1 MSQTLLRVR
10 DGRGAS
16 VSFSELLFD
25 LIYVFAVTQLS
36 HYLLHHLT
44 LTGALETLL
53 LWFAVWLAWQYT
65 AWVTNWFNPDT
76 RPIRILL
83 FAIMLLGL
91 FAASALPQAF
101 GERGLIFALF
111 YVAIQVGR
119 SWVVLNLLEANH
131 PLKQN
136 FRRILGWLCISAIFW
151 ILGGLAQ
158 GNSRLLLWALAV
170 LCEYV
175 SPMFGFRLPVLGR
188 SDSSSE
194 WTIEGHHLAERCQ
207 LFVIVALG
215 ETILITGS
223 TLSEME
229 TWTAPVLIASLVAF
243 IGSLA
248 MWWVYFDTSS
258 KAGSHAISQAENPGQ
273 LGANFHYVHVV
284 LVGAI
289 IVCAVANE
297 LVIAHPDGPIGNV
310 TAAVL
315 LLGPAIYLLA
325 NALYKRLVYRRFPI
339 IAPGGPDRAG
349 RADADS
355 LPDRFAD
362 GKRTDHADYGG
373 GCGVGKHLAGQNA
386 AATERRGNIRRWT
399 GGTLCPLSRQLFQRL
414 RQFQHPQFAQ

>member
-1 MSQTLLRVR
+1 MSQNLLRVR
-10 DGRGAS
+10 DGQGAS

-76 RPIRILL
+76 RQIRLLL

-91 FAASALPQAF
+91 FAAAALPQAF

-119 SWVVLNLLEANH
+119 SVTVLRLLAPGH
-131 PLKQN
+131 PLKRN
-136 FRRILGWLCISAIFW
+136 FHRILGWLCISAVFW
-151 ILGGLAQ
+151 IAGGLAES
-158 GNSRLLLWALAV
+158 NARLALWAVAV

-215 ETILITGS
+215 ETILITGA

-229 TWTAPVLIASLVAF
+229 SWSLPVLIASLVAF
-243 IGSLA
+243 LGSLA

-273 LGANFHYVHVV
+273 LGAYFHYVHVA

-297 LVIAHPDGPIGNV
+297 LVIAHPDGRIQNA

-315 LLGPAIYLLA
+315 LLGPALYLFA
-325 NALYKRLVYRRFPI
+325 NALYKRLVYHRFPLSHLVGLLALAVL
-339 IAPGGPDRAG
+339 APVAYFTDLLMVNGLTTLIMVVVAVWESISRG
-349 RADADS
+349 RA
-355 LPDRFAD
+355 PQR
-362 GKRTDHADYGG
+362 HAE
-373 GCGVGKHLAGQNA
+373 A
-386 AATERRGNIRRWT
+386 
-399 GGTLCPLSRQLFQRL
+399 
-414 RQFQHPQFAQ
+414 

>member
-1 MSQTLLRVR
+1 MSQNLLRVR
-10 DGRGAS
+10 DGQGAS

-76 RPIRILL
+76 RQIRLLL

-91 FAASALPQAF
+91 FAAAALPQAF

-119 SWVVLNLLEANH
+119 SVTVLRLLAPGH
-131 PLKQN
+131 PLKRN
-136 FRRILGWLCISAIFW
+136 FHRILGWLCISAVFW
-151 ILGGLAQ
+151 IAGGLAES
-158 GNSRLLLWALAV
+158 NARLALWAVAV

-215 ETILITGS
+215 ETILITGA

-229 TWTAPVLIASLVAF
+229 SWNLPVLIASLVAF
-243 IGSLA
+243 LGSLA

-273 LGANFHYVHVV
+273 LGAYFHYVHVA

-297 LVIAHPDGPIGNV
+297 LVIAHPDGRIQNA

-315 LLGPAIYLLA
+315 LLGPALYLFA
-325 NALYKRLVYRRFPI
+325 NALYKRLVYHRFPLSHLVGLLALAVL
-339 IAPGGPDRAG
+339 APVAYLTDLLMVNGLTTLIMVVVAVWESISRG
-349 RADADS
+349 RA
-355 LPDRFAD
+355 PQR
-362 GKRTDHADYGG
+362 HAE
-373 GCGVGKHLAGQNA
+373 A
-386 AATERRGNIRRWT
+386 
-399 GGTLCPLSRQLFQRL
+399 
-414 RQFQHPQFAQ
+414 

>member
-1 MSQTLLRVR
+1 MSQNLLRVR
-10 DGRGAS
+10 DGQGAS

-76 RPIRILL
+76 RQIRLLL

-91 FAASALPQAF
+91 FAAAALPQAF

-119 SWVVLNLLEANH
+119 SVTVLRLLAPGH
-131 PLKQN
+131 PLKRN
-136 FRRILGWLCISAIFW
+136 FHRILGWLCISAVFW
-151 ILGGLAQ
+151 IAGGLAE
-158 GNSRLLLWALAV
+158 GNARLALWAVAV
-170 LCEYV
+170 LCEYI
-175 SPMFGFRLPVLGR
+175 SPMFGFRLPMLGH

-194 WTIEGHHLAERCQ
+194 WAIEGHHLAERCQ

-215 ETILITGS
+215 ETILITGA

-229 TWTAPVLIASLVAF
+229 SWSLPVLIASLVAF
-243 IGSLA
+243 LGSLA

-273 LGANFHYVHVV
+273 LGAYFHYVHVA

-297 LVIAHPDGPIGNV
+297 LVIAHPDGRIQHA

-315 LLGPAIYLLA
+315 LLGPALYLFA
-325 NALYKRLVYRRFPI
+325 NALYKRLVYHRFPLSHLVGLLALAVLAP
-339 IAPGGPDRAG
+339 IAYLTDLLMVNGLTTLIMVVVAAWESISRG
-349 RADADS
+349 RA
-355 LPDRFAD
+355 P
-362 GKRTDHADYGG
+362 
-373 GCGVGKHLAGQNA
+373 Q
-386 AATERRGNIRRWT
+386 
-399 GGTLCPLSRQLFQRL
+399 RQ
-414 RQFQHPQFAQ
+414 AEA

>member
-1 MSQTLLRVR
+1 MSQNLLRVR
-10 DGRGAS
+10 DGQGAS

-76 RPIRILL
+76 RQIRLLL

-91 FAASALPQAF
+91 FAAAALPQAF

-119 SWVVLNLLEANH
+119 SVTVLRLLAPGH
-131 PLKQN
+131 PLKRN
-136 FRRILGWLCISAIFW
+136 FHRILGWLCISAVFW
-151 ILGGLAQ
+151 IAGGLAE
-158 GNSRLLLWALAV
+158 GNARLALWAVAV

-215 ETILITGS
+215 ETILITGA

-229 TWTAPVLIASLVAF
+229 SWSLPVLIASLVAF
-243 IGSLA
+243 LGSLA

-273 LGANFHYVHVV
+273 LGAYFHYVHVA

-297 LVIAHPDGPIGNV
+297 LVIAHPAGRIQHA

-315 LLGPAIYLLA
+315 LLGPALYLFA
-325 NALYKRLVYRRFPI
+325 NALYKRLVYHRFPLSHLVGLLALAVL
-339 IAPGGPDRAG
+339 APVAYLTDLLMVNGLTTLIMVVVAVWESISRG
-349 RADADS
+349 RA
-355 LPDRFAD
+355 PQR
-362 GKRTDHADYGG
+362 HAE
-373 GCGVGKHLAGQNA
+373 A
-386 AATERRGNIRRWT
+386 
-399 GGTLCPLSRQLFQRL
+399 
-414 RQFQHPQFAQ
+414 

>member
-1 MSQTLLRVR
+1 MSQNLLRVR
-10 DGRGAS
+10 DGQGAS

-76 RPIRILL
+76 RQIRLLL

-91 FAASALPQAF
+91 FAAAALPQAF

-119 SWVVLNLLEANH
+119 SVTVLRLLAPGH
-131 PLKQN
+131 PLKRN
-136 FRRILGWLCISAIFW
+136 FHRILGWLCISAVFW
-151 ILGGLAQ
+151 IAGGLAE
-158 GNSRLLLWALAV
+158 GNARLALWAVAV

-215 ETILITGS
+215 ETILITGA

-229 TWTAPVLIASLVAF
+229 SWSLPVLIASLVAF
-243 IGSLA
+243 LGSLA

-273 LGANFHYVHVV
+273 LGAYFHYVHVA

-297 LVIAHPDGPIGNV
+297 LVIAHPDGRIQHA

-315 LLGPAIYLLA
+315 LLGPALYLFA
-325 NALYKRLVYRRFPI
+325 NALYKRLVYHRFPLSHLVGLLALAVL
-339 IAPGGPDRAG
+339 APVAYFTDLLMVNGLTTLIMVMVAVWESISRG
-349 RADADS
+349 RT
-355 LPDRFAD
+355 PQR
-362 GKRTDHADYGG
+362 HAE
-373 GCGVGKHLAGQNA
+373 A
-386 AATERRGNIRRWT
+386 
-399 GGTLCPLSRQLFQRL
+399 
-414 RQFQHPQFAQ
+414 

>member
-1 MSQTLLRVR
+1 MSQNLLRVR
-10 DGRGAS
+10 DGQGAS

-76 RPIRILL
+76 RQIRLLL

-91 FAASALPQAF
+91 FAAAALPQAF

-119 SWVVLNLLEANH
+119 SVTVLRLLAPGH
-131 PLKQN
+131 PLKRN
-136 FRRILGWLCISAIFW
+136 FHRILGWLCISAVFW
-151 ILGGLAQ
+151 IAGGLAE
-158 GNSRLLLWALAV
+158 GNARLALWAVAV

-215 ETILITGS
+215 ETILITGA

-229 TWTAPVLIASLVAF
+229 SWNLPVLIASLVAF
-243 IGSLA
+243 LGSLA

-273 LGANFHYVHVV
+273 LGAYFHYVHVA

-297 LVIAHPDGPIGNV
+297 LVIAHPAGRIQHA

-315 LLGPAIYLLA
+315 LLGPALYLFA
-325 NALYKRLVYRRFPI
+325 NALYKRLVYHRFPLSHLVGLLALAVL
-339 IAPGGPDRAG
+339 APVAYLTDLLMVNGLTTLIMVVVAVWESISRG
-349 RADADS
+349 RA
-355 LPDRFAD
+355 PQR
-362 GKRTDHADYGG
+362 HAE
-373 GCGVGKHLAGQNA
+373 A
-386 AATERRGNIRRWT
+386 
-399 GGTLCPLSRQLFQRL
+399 
-414 RQFQHPQFAQ
+414 

>member
-1 MSQTLLRVR
+1 MSQNLLRVR
-10 DGRGAS
+10 DGQGAS

-76 RPIRILL
+76 RQIRLLL

-91 FAASALPQAF
+91 FAAAALPQAF

-111 YVAIQVGR
+111 YVAIQIGR
-119 SWVVLNLLEANH
+119 SVTVLRLLAPGH
-131 PLKQN
+131 PLKRN
-136 FRRILGWLCISAIFW
+136 FHRILGWLCISAVFW
-151 ILGGLAQ
+151 IAGGLAE
-158 GNSRLLLWALAV
+158 GNARLALWAVAV

-215 ETILITGS
+215 ETILITGA
-223 TLSEME
+223 TLSEIE
-229 TWTAPVLIASLVAF
+229 SWSLPVLIASLVAF
-243 IGSLA
+243 LGSLA

-273 LGANFHYVHVV
+273 LGAYFHYVHVA

-297 LVIAHPDGPIGNV
+297 LVIAHPAGRIQHA

-315 LLGPAIYLLA
+315 LLGPALYLFA
-325 NALYKRLVYRRFPI
+325 NALYKRLVYHRFPLSHLVGLLALAVL
-339 IAPGGPDRAG
+339 APVAYLTDLLMVNGLTTLIMVVVAVWESISRG
-349 RADADS
+349 RA
-355 LPDRFAD
+355 PQR
-362 GKRTDHADYGG
+362 HAE
-373 GCGVGKHLAGQNA
+373 A
-386 AATERRGNIRRWT
+386 
-399 GGTLCPLSRQLFQRL
+399 
-414 RQFQHPQFAQ
+414 

>member
-10 DGRGAS
+10 DGHGAS

-76 RPIRILL
+76 RPIRLLL

-91 FAASALPQAF
+91 FASSALPQAF
-101 GERGLIFALF
+101 GERGLTFALF

-119 SWVVLNLLEANH
+119 SLVVLNLLAANH

-136 FRRILGWLCISAIFW
+136 FRRILGWMCISAIFW
-151 ILGGLAQ
+151 ILGGLTE
-158 GNSRLLLWALAV
+158 GNHRLLLWAVAV

-229 TWTAPVLIASLVAF
+229 SWTAPVLIASLVAF
-243 IGSLA
+243 LGSLA

-273 LGANFHYVHVV
+273 LGAYFHYVHVI

-297 LVIAHPDGPIGNV
+297 LVIAHPDGHINNV

-325 NALYKRLVYRRFPI
+325 NALYKRLVYRRFPLSHLLGL
-339 IAPGGPDRAG
+339 IALAVLAPIAYLTDLLMVNGLTTLIMVAVAVWESISRG
-349 RADADS
+349 RTSQANRDAS
-355 LPDRFAD
+355 
-362 GKRTDHADYGG
+362 
-373 GCGVGKHLAGQNA
+373 
-386 AATERRGNIRRWT
+386 I
-399 GGTLCPLSRQLFQRL
+399 
-414 RQFQHPQFAQ
+414 

>member
-1 MSQTLLRVR
+1 MSQNLLRVR
-10 DGRGAS
+10 DGQGAS

-76 RPIRILL
+76 RQIRLLL

-91 FAASALPQAF
+91 FAAAALPQAF

-119 SWVVLNLLEANH
+119 SVTVLRLLVPGH
-131 PLKQN
+131 PLKRN
-136 FRRILGWLCISAIFW
+136 FHRILGWLCISAVFW
-151 ILGGLAQ
+151 IAGGLAE
-158 GNSRLLLWALAV
+158 GNARLALWAVAV

-215 ETILITGS
+215 ETILITGA

-229 TWTAPVLIASLVAF
+229 SWNLPVLIASLVAF
-243 IGSLA
+243 LGSLA
-248 MWWVYFDTSS
+248 MWWIYFDTSS

-273 LGANFHYVHVV
+273 LGAYFHYVHVA

-297 LVIAHPDGPIGNV
+297 LVIAHPDGRIQNA

-315 LLGPAIYLLA
+315 LLGPALYLFA
-325 NALYKRLVYRRFPI
+325 NALYKRLVYHRFPLSHLVGLLALAVL
-339 IAPGGPDRAG
+339 APVAYLTDLLMVNGLTTLIMVVVAVWESISRG
-349 RADADS
+349 RA
-355 LPDRFAD
+355 PR
-362 GKRTDHADYGG
+362 RHAE
-373 GCGVGKHLAGQNA
+373 A
-386 AATERRGNIRRWT
+386 
-399 GGTLCPLSRQLFQRL
+399 
-414 RQFQHPQFAQ
+414 

>member
-1 MSQTLLRVR
+1 MSQNLLRVR
-10 DGRGAS
+10 DGQGAS

-76 RPIRILL
+76 RQIRLLL

-91 FAASALPQAF
+91 FAAAALPQAF

-119 SWVVLNLLEANH
+119 SVTVLRLLVPGH
-131 PLKQN
+131 PLKRN
-136 FRRILGWLCISAIFW
+136 FHRILGWLCISAVFW
-151 ILGGLAQ
+151 IAGGLAE
-158 GNSRLLLWALAV
+158 GNARLALWAVAV

-194 WTIEGHHLAERCQ
+194 WSIEGHHLAERCQ

-215 ETILITGS
+215 ETILITGA

-229 TWTAPVLIASLVAF
+229 SWNLPVLIASLVAF
-243 IGSLA
+243 LGSLA
-248 MWWVYFDTSS
+248 MWWIYFDTSS

-273 LGANFHYVHVV
+273 LGAYFHYVHIA

-297 LVIAHPDGPIGNV
+297 LVIAHPDGRIQNA

-315 LLGPAIYLLA
+315 LLGPALYLFA
-325 NALYKRLVYRRFPI
+325 NALYKRLVYHRFPLSHLVGLLALAVL
-339 IAPGGPDRAG
+339 APVAYLTDLLMVNGLTTLIMVVVAVWESISRG
-349 RADADS
+349 RA
-355 LPDRFAD
+355 PR
-362 GKRTDHADYGG
+362 RHAE
-373 GCGVGKHLAGQNA
+373 A
-386 AATERRGNIRRWT
+386 
-399 GGTLCPLSRQLFQRL
+399 
-414 RQFQHPQFAQ
+414 